1 MTDFQS
7 IRVAV
12 VLGGGGLKGFA
23 HIGVLRALD
32 EAGIQPAVWAG
43 TSIGALMA
51 AARVGGMSIGEMAHR
66 AASLRRRDLF
76 RLNRMEMILS
86 RARSESIYQEE
97 ALRELCNSVVPHYRF
112 DETRQRLLVNTVDLE
127 RGTQVVWGL
136 PGLRDVPINDAVYAS
151 CALPGFF
158 PPGRVAGRLCID
170 GGTIDNLPVAIAGL
184 GMDAIIA
191 VDVGS
196 TDLTPHADIA
206 SQGFA
211 TMYMRAAT
219 VMMHAL
225 QQMPLEHWSG
235 PPMMLIRPRVTRF
248 GWFGFGSTAAVIE
261 EGYRAA
267 TESLAYAAEWLG
279 AATGVYPRRDVRVHV
294 SPDKCIGCGICV
306 ALSPDLMALGPQRK
320 AFAKRDSAN
329 WGPADGDFV
338 HHCPTHAIAVERI
351 DGKQEIPPAEGEA
364 A

>member
-1 MTDFQS
+1 M
-7 IRVAV
+7 
-12 VLGGGGLKGFA
+12 
-23 HIGVLRALD
+23 RALD
-32 EAGIQPAVWAG
+32 EIGLTPAVWAG

-51 AARVGGMSIGEMAHR
+51 AARVGGMSVGEMAHR
-66 AASLRRRDLF
+66 ASALRRRDLF
-76 RLNRMEMILS
+76 RLNRMEMLLS
-86 RARSESIYQEE
+86 RARTASIYQEE
-97 ALRELCNSVVPHYRF
+97 PLRELCDSVVPHYRF

-127 RGTQVVWGL
+127 RGAQVVWGL
-136 PGLRDVPINDAVYAS
+136 PGLRDVPINHAVYAS

-158 PPGRVAGRLCID
+158 PPGRINNRLCID
-170 GGTIDNLPVAIAGL
+170 GGTIDNLPVSIAGL

-196 TDLTPHADIA
+196 TDLTPNSDIA
-206 SQGFA
+206 TQGFA
-211 TMYMRAAT
+211 PIYMRAAT

-225 QQMPLEHWSG
+225 QQMPLQHWDG
-235 PPMMLIRPRVTRF
+235 PPLMLIRPRVTRF
-248 GWFGFGSTAAVIE
+248 GWFGFGHTDEMIE

-267 TESLAYAAEWLG
+267 KETLAYLDECFG
-279 AATGVYPRRDVRVHV
+279 AATGVYPRRQVRVHV

-320 AFAKRDSAN
+320 AFAKRDSVN

-338 HHCPTHAIAVERI
+338 HQCPTNAIAVERI
-351 DGKQEIPPAEGEA
+351 DAKQEIPPAEGEA